1 MYQIFLTTFLA
12 KIWICKKSDCSKKIW
27 KRQKTSSKKT
37 FNEKSILIISQSPPP
52 LSVGWKCYL
61 ISVLHIPNLNLNWPS
76 QHLLKVKNC
85 CIVDLLWTSFVL
97 TKQVNLLLIST
108 QAGLLNP
115 NQWKGGQPARYKRCF
130 SLLLSKWVFSAQN
143 MLTKWLNHTWTILYI
158 EVIQCFSFKN
168 DNNNVKRASS
178 NKTLRRHTGCLSLT
192 QKTILSQFFSF
203 FLSLSLSLSFS
214 LFLSLFL
221 SFFFFF
227 PSFFLL
233 LFCLPEYTSLS
244 LSTFH
249 SIFPSS
255 IFISSA
261 SLPQNYL
268 HSSQQTILPSL
279 RQHQHHLASDNWLN
293 IFDEKTMLRR
303 ASKRAHVTCVNDI
316 NQSINI

>member
-203 FLSLSLSLSFS
+203 FLSLSLFVFLTLPFSISF
-214 LFLSLFL
+214 FFLFL
-221 SFFFFF
+221 SFFLSS
-227 PSFFLL
+227 PFLL
-233 LFCLPEYTSLS
+233 TRVHFSFSFYLSQYFSFINFYLICIFAPKLFA
-244 LSTFH
+244 
-249 SIFPSS
+249 
-255 IFISSA
+255 FISANNSPISPAA
-261 SLPQNYL
+261 ST
-268 HSSQQTILPSL
+268 SSCF
-279 RQHQHHLASDNWLN
+279 R
-293 IFDEKTMLRR
+293 
-303 ASKRAHVTCVNDI
+303 
-316 NQSINI
+316 

>member
-12 KIWICKKSDCSKKIW
+12 KIWICKKSDCSRKIW

-203 FLSLSLSLSFS
+203 FLSLSLCLSHSSFLYFFLFSFS
-214 LFLSLFL
+214 FLL
-221 SFFFFF
+221 SFF
-227 PSFFLL
+227 SFFAYPSTL
-233 LFCLPEYTSLS
+233 LFLFLPFTVFFLHQFLS
-244 LSTFH
+244 HLHLCPKTICIHLSKQF
-249 SIFPSS
+249 S
-255 IFISSA
+255 
-261 SLPQNYL
+261 
-268 HSSQQTILPSL
+268 
-279 RQHQHHLASDNWLN
+279 HLSG
-293 IFDEKTMLRR
+293 
-303 ASKRAHVTCVNDI
+303 
-316 NQSINI
+316 SINIILLPIID

>member
-168 DNNNVKRASS
+168 VNNNVKRASS

-203 FLSLSLSLSFS
+203 FLSLSLFVFLTLPFSISF
-214 LFLSLFL
+214 FFLFL
-221 SFFFFF
+221 SFFLSS
-227 PSFFLL
+227 PFLL
-233 LFCLPEYTSLS
+233 TRVHFSFSFYLSQYFSFINFYLICIFAPKLFA
-244 LSTFH
+244 
-249 SIFPSS
+249 
-255 IFISSA
+255 FISANNSPISPAA
-261 SLPQNYL
+261 ST
-268 HSSQQTILPSL
+268 SSCF
-279 RQHQHHLASDNWLN
+279 R
-293 IFDEKTMLRR
+293 
-303 ASKRAHVTCVNDI
+303 
-316 NQSINI
+316 

>member
-1 MYQIFLTTFLA
+1 MYQIFLTTFFA
-12 KIWICKKSDCSKKIW
+12 KIWICKKSDCSRKIW

-178 NKTLRRHTGCLSLT
+178 NKTLRRHIRCPKSRPRWMACPSTSSVKVSGRRRVAWLRSVGWST
-192 QKTILSQFFSF
+192 QGWTLSQ
-203 FLSLSLSLSFS
+203 
-214 LFLSLFL
+214 
-221 SFFFFF
+221 
-227 PSFFLL
+227 
-233 LFCLPEYTSLS
+233 
-244 LSTFH
+244 
-249 SIFPSS
+249 
-255 IFISSA
+255 
-261 SLPQNYL
+261 
-268 HSSQQTILPSL
+268 
-279 RQHQHHLASDNWLN
+279 
-293 IFDEKTMLRR
+293 RR
-303 ASKRAHVTCVNDI
+303 RWGEEEGRE
-316 NQSINI
+316 